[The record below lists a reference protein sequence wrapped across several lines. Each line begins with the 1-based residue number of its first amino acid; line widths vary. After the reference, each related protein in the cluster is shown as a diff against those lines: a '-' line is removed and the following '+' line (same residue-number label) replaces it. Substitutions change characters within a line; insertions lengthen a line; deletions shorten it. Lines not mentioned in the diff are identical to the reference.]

1 MPPKS
6 IDSKLNEHHGNSSN
20 MLSEESMEF
29 IHKTNQLVV
38 QHNNFSFNNYPQIDD
53 NILKSPGKLST
64 YSSPSLTDTTD
75 EYIE

>member
-1 MPPKS
+1 MNFITEIYTPKSQMPPKS

-38 QHNNFSFNNYPQIDD
+38 
-53 NILKSPGKLST
+53 
-64 YSSPSLTDTTD
+64 
-75 EYIE
+75 